1 MKEKRYEILKRKE
14 REAME
19 KSAAGVNS
27 IGSPAP
33 FEQEILKERG
43 HFEMPLPRSSPV
55 NENGVQMQQGRVRL
69 QKNEKQKKQKEKMDQ
84 TAPCGDHQAGVCGA
98 GTLLPLEIR

>member
-19 KSAAGVNS
+19 KNTAGVNS

-69 QKNEKQKKQKEKMDQ
+69 QKNEKQKSSAFKK
-84 TAPCGDHQAGVCGA
+84 
-98 GTLLPLEIR
+98 